1 MGASTPNLTV
11 LLLLVL
17 YAIVVVF
24 PCWRIIA
31 RTGLPGA
38 LGILAIVPL
47 VNLILLW
54 VLAFIDWP
62 ALKKA
67 GSDNV

>member
-1 MGASTPNLTV
+1 MGASTQTLAVVV
-11 LLLLVL
+11 LLI
-17 YAIVVVF
+17 YAVVIVF

-38 LGILAIVPL
+38 LGILAIVPVANL
-47 VNLILLW
+47 VLIW
-54 VLAFIDWP
+54 VLAFVDWP

-67 GSDNV
+67 GTDNV

>member
-1 MGASTPNLTV
+1 MGASTSTLSVLV
-11 LLLLVL
+11 LLICAV
-17 YAIVVVF
+17 VVVF

-31 RTGLPGA
+31 RTGLPGV

>member
-1 MGASTPNLTV
+1 MGTSTQALALV
-11 LLLLVL
+11 ALLV
-17 YAIVVVF
+17 YAVIIVL

-31 RTGLPGA
+31 RTGLPGV
-38 LGILAIVPL
+38 LGVLAIVP
-47 VNLILLW
+47 VANLIMLW

>member
-1 MGASTPNLTV
+1 MGSSFEGIFIV
-11 LLLLVL
+11 VLVL
-17 YAIVVVF
+17 YAATIVF
-24 PCWRIIA
+24 PCWRIIS

-38 LGILAIVPL
+38 LGLLALIPL

-62 ALKKA
+62 ALKKTGTA
-67 GSDNV
+67 NV

>member
-1 MGASTPNLTV
+1 MGSSIESITILAV
-11 LLLLVL
+11 LV
-17 YAIVVVF
+17 YAVIVVF
-24 PCWRIIA
+24 PCWRIIS

-38 LGILAIVPL
+38 LGLLAIIPVA
-47 VNLILLW
+47 NLILIW

-62 ALKKA
+62 ALKKT